1 MEIEVFTLCDF
12 AQDNGGKLT
21 IVGTFDSIG
30 TKKIPAIHPSCCIA
44 TRLRFSEKETGDHTF
59 KLRLINAEG
68 KELIPPIEGNINV
81 PIPPNGQYGV
91 INIVGNLNNLSFEK
105 AGRYSF
111 ELYVDE
117 EWKSGLP
124 LIIYHTP

>member
-30 TKKIPAIHPSCCIA
+30 TKKIPATHPSCSLA

-59 KLRLINAEG
+59 KFRLIDAER
-68 KELIPPIEGNINV
+68 KELIPPIE
-81 PIPPNGQYGV
+81 
-91 INIVGNLNNLSFEK
+91 
-105 AGRYSF
+105 
-111 ELYVDE
+111 
-117 EWKSGLP
+117 
-124 LIIYHTP
+124 

>member
-30 TKKIPAIHPSCCIA
+30 TTKIPATHPSCCIA

-59 KLRLINAEG
+59 KLRLINTER

-81 PIPPNGQYGV
+81 RTPPNGQYGV
-91 INIVGNLNNLSFEK
+91 INIVGNLNNLTFEK

-124 LIIYHTP
+124 LIIYHKP